1 MSVEIR
7 VPELGESLTVATV
20 ARWLKQPGSYV
31 KEGEP
36 LLELE
41 TDKVSL
47 EVPAPVSGEIRQS
60 VPEGQEVEVGQALGV
75 IDETAAPPVAEER
88 PETERPA
95 ATAPTEAAAEKP
107 SAPQNSPP
115 SPASPTAA
123 SQSRPAAEQGV
134 AEQTLSQR
142 QAPEK
147 EGVRRVPMSRL
158 RQTIARNLKSAQNTA
173 AILTTFNEVDMSA
186 VRDMRA
192 RYRDLF
198 EKRHE
203 GTRLGFMSFFARA
216 VTQALSEFPS
226 VNAQI
231 EGDEIVY
238 RDHVNLGI
246 AVGTERGLVVPVLR
260 HADEMSF
267 AEIERRI
274 ADFGKRARMNALK
287 LQELSGGTFTITNG
301 GIFGSLLSTPILNA
315 PQSGVLGMH
324 AIQDRPV
331 ARDGE
336 VVIRPMMYIALSYD
350 HRLVDG
356 REAVSFL
363 VRVKENLE
371 DPSRLLLGV

>member
-47 EVPAPVSGEIRQS
+47 EVPAPVSGEIRQN

-107 SAPQNSPP
+107 SAPQNPP
-115 SPASPTAA
+115 SSPASPTAA
-123 SQSRPAAEQGV
+123 PQSRPAAEQGV

-142 QAPEK
+142 QAPEE

-371 DPSRLLLGV
+371 DPRRLLLGV

>member
-47 EVPAPVSGEIRQS
+47 EVPAPVSGEIRQN

-88 PETERPA
+88 PQTERPA

-107 SAPQNSPP
+107 SAPQNPP
-115 SPASPTAA
+115 SSPASPTAA
-123 SQSRPAAEQGV
+123 PQSRPAAEQGV

-142 QAPEK
+142 QAPEE

-371 DPSRLLLGV
+371 DPRRLLLGV